1 MFVHEYSDKYFA
13 TYEECRD
20 DLMSEIDSD
29 DIIEHLEVSISD
41 ITFHFLCR
49 TSDQEFNAWLSEQI
63 DIAYERAI
71 EDLITEYDEGEVE

>member
-1 MFVHEYSDKYFA
+1 MFVHEYSDEHFDS
-13 TYEECRD
+13 YEDCRD

-41 ITFHFLCR
+41 ITSHFLRR
-49 TSDQEFNAWLSEQI
+49 TSDREFSAWLNEQI

-71 EDLITEYDEGEVE
+71 EDLITEYEEGEVD